1 LLLIVFALNQTVIV
15 LSNTSTTT
23 IISPTGYSLV
33 QEAYHTTYNPNFLGD
48 GAEWI
53 WLNGSDAWPNGFNAT
68 FLAVFKVNCPQVP
81 ATLSITAD
89 NIFNA
94 YLNGVFVGN
103 GSEW

>member
-1 LLLIVFALNQTVIV
+1 LLLIVFTLNQTSIV
-15 LSNTSTTT
+15 LSNPSTTT
-23 IISPTGYSLV
+23 IISPTGNFVV
-33 QEAYHTTYNPNFLGD
+33 QESYHTTNNPNFLGT

-53 WLNGSDAWPNGFNAT
+53 WLNGSDAWPVGFNAT
-68 FLAVFKVNCPQVP
+68 FLTVFNVNCPQVA